1 MRIGVVFPQ
10 TEIGADAGAVRAYA
24 EHVEGLGFTH
34 LLAYDHVVG
43 ADPNVHAGWDGPYDL
58 HNTFHEPL
66 VTFGYLAAVTTSLE
80 LVTGILILP
89 QRQTVL
95 VAKQAAE
102 VDLLSGGR
110 LRLGIGLG
118 WNAVEYEALGED
130 FSNRGK
136 RSEEQLDLMRTLW
149 TEQSVTYHGTYHQVT
164 GAGLAPLPIQR
175 PIPVWFGASSPRA
188 CRRAGRLGDGW
199 FPLVGPGPKLEQAL
213 QEVAQAAREAGRDP
227 AQIAME
233 GQVSWNGN
241 ADDLAAGLR
250 VWADA
255 GASHVSIN
263 TMGAGLASVDDHL
276 RALTSAAETAREF
289 TA

>member
-136 RSEEQLDLMRTLW
+136 RSEEQVDLMRTLW
-149 TEQSVTYHGTYHQVT
+149 TEQTVTYHGTYHQVT

-199 FPLVGPGPKLEQAL
+199 FPMVGPGPKLEQAL

-233 GQVSWNGN
+233 GRVSWNGN

-276 RALTSAAETAREF
+276 RALASAAETAREF